1 MNIVILLVYLLNI
14 YTFIVL
20 ARVLLTWIPSLDYQ
34 NPIVRF
40 LYQVT
45 EPVLRPIREAV
56 PPRSGLDFSPII
68 VIIAI
73 SILSRVLL
81 TLL

>member
-1 MNIVILLVYLLNI
+1 MNPLILLVYLLNI

-20 ARVLLTWIPSLDYQ
+20 ARVLLTWIPNLDYN

-40 LYQVT
+40 LFQAT

-68 VIIAI
+68 LIIAI
-73 SILSRVLL
+73 SILTRVLINL
-81 TLL
+81 